1 MVEEGTEKLICNSL
15 LKKRDPELPVDTPQ
29 IFLQKP
35 LPNHNQM
42 EKNKNV
48 FYHLSAWKSN
58 EITESV
64 FLATGA

>member
-48 FYHLSAWKSN
+48 FYHLSA
-58 EITESV
+58 
-64 FLATGA
+64 